1 MMKGSCLPR
10 PAAQGLPSDLMM
22 NAKQRLLETVRA
34 EIRSRLERLS
44 RAAREAHAAATD
56 PGSKAE
62 SKYDTRS
69 LEASYLA
76 AGQARQVEELARD
89 AETFEQLTLPEFGV
103 EAEIAAGA
111 LVEIDQNGESAWYLL
126 VPGGGGVTVEWEGRE
141 VTLLTPSSALY
152 RTLLG
157 MRMGESAEE
166 PELFV
171 SEVM

>member
-1 MMKGSCLPR
+1 VSIPDLASPALPR
-10 PAAQGLPSDLMM
+10 KAARPMT
-22 NAKQRLLETVRA
+22 AKERLLEAVRA
-34 EIRSRLERLS
+34 ELRSRFERLT

-62 SKYDTRS
+62 GKYDTRS

-76 AGQARQVEELARD
+76 AGQARQVEDLAD
-89 AETFEQLTLPEFGV
+89 DVGIFEKLVLPELGM
-103 EAEIAAGA
+103 EDEIEAGA
-111 LVEIDQNGESAWYLL
+111 LVEVDQRGESAWYLL
-126 VPGGGGVTVEWEGRE
+126 VPGAGGMSVEWEGRE

-157 MRMGESAEE
+157 MRSGESAEDAG
-166 PELFV
+166 LFV